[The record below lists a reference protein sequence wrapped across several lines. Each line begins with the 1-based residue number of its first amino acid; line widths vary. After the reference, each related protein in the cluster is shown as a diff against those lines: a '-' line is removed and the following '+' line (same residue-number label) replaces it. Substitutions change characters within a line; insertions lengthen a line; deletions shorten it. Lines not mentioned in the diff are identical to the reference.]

1 MRQLTIG
8 ETYTITMFKGYLEN
22 QSLLAKYI
30 TDRSTIPIIDEFG
43 YYETR
48 FISLVN
54 ARKQKILNLK
64 IND

>member
-48 FISLVN
+48 FIS
-54 ARKQKILNLK
+54 
-64 IND
+64 